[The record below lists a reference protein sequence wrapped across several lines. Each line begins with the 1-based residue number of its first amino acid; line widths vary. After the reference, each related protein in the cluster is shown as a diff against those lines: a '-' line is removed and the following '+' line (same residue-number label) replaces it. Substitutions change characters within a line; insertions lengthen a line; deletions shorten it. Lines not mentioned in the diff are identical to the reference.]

1 MRVFIAIELPEAV
14 KMKIAQ
20 VQERLKKTKDRI
32 RWVEPSIIHLTLK
45 FLGEISEKDL
55 EKVKEAAEKAVKSFA
70 PFSFEVEGV
79 GAFPSS
85 SSPRVIWMGVGE
97 GKDVLTRLATQIEEE
112 LVRCGF
118 GRDKRWIPH
127 LTMGRV
133 RSLEEREKLASL
145 IQRERDAEA
154 GKVRVEKVSIFKSR
168 LTPKGP
174 VYTVLKH
181 ILLKGGRG

>member
-1 MRVFIAIELPEAV
+1 
-14 KMKIAQ
+14 
-20 VQERLKKTKDRI
+20 
-32 RWVEPSIIHLTLK
+32 
-45 FLGEISEKDL
+45 
-55 EKVKEAAEKAVKSFA
+55 
-70 PFSFEVEGV
+70 
-79 GAFPSS
+79 
-85 SSPRVIWMGVGE
+85 MGVGE

-154 GKVRVEKVSIFKSR
+154 GKVRVGKVSIFKSR